1 MISILVTNQQPQT
14 DSNVPQGALDLFQ
27 QYCLAQYGQV
37 YPLFQHQAEVI
48 RYVLANLEVFLVAGT
63 AAGKTLAIATPL
75 FHKLATRCIRKVL
88 FMYPTIALME
98 DQRRVMDGLARLTGL
113 SLPGGTA
120 MEIGLIRGGMSRT
133 ELIEALNKPVILA
146 TPDAIYWFFRKNVKY
161 SSLLIYGLALLDE
174 VVIDEAHLFNG
185 IMLQNLFHL
194 KQRMQLLS
202 ERIGKRSRWHILTA
216 TPTPELKLL
225 TQGTEVSGQSKCGD
239 VVVTF
244 HAPIPPSSDGNKHE
258 TSAQRMVTAVDEV
271 LTGGAQKVLTV
282 FNAADI
288 AHRTYTQVRG
298 SQRLTLP
305 MDLLWKFGRVRW
317 GEFEQWL
324 AQETIP
330 IETVSEIGAW
340 LRHQFPL
347 YLKSVPAGVRTSL
360 EAEALMRCLS
370 QLLEEYQGGFRRLTI
385 LALKDERR
393 DLHEALLATMGTTSR
408 SSRLVW
414 DAIATIVPAGAG
426 PSGMLRALDSW
437 VELTIAA
444 VERALTSDTLAVTSP
459 DFPEIRMLLQNA
471 GVGKALA
478 QLLVH
483 ALSSLVRLPEQE
495 AGILDPSASRL
506 RGLKDQLIGFAA
518 LPHIVQNPARYAVL
532 AQHIRSALARGQLK
546 VEARHITTWKNSGI
560 PVLLYTG
567 KMTRAERDGLIDAF
581 ALLPQAI
588 LISTPA
594 AEVGVDFDADTL
606 VTEECD
612 GNAFLQRFG
621 RVGRRS
627 GIQGNVIVFL
637 KDGQTYARLANRAQ
651 PSMSR
656 TAFSDLIA
664 HPTTG
669 IFSRRLFA
677 GRSLYV
683 ETIHWLI
690 NQQLGEVG
698 EWLNQRMFSQDLAH
712 LAGKLQAAGL
722 GFGFGLRATLPTISL
737 KYGAGSAD
745 PFYLLR
751 VVENEDLI
759 LSDSP
764 FELARSEML
773 YEEFLWQKPFWQ
785 AITVDLR
792 AALEDSQVLFWWEN
806 GGFHLQSGYGI
817 AADYARVLE
826 LTAGQYGKLYRE
838 HLVHLEQQIKQ
849 NLEGLLTSLRERNPA
864 SPIVRIGG
872 ALPLLFEPH
881 ARIILG
887 QGTVSLLRL
896 DRDGVTIPVE
906 DHLGNPLVLSEQM
919 WLLLYGYDRQ
929 QAQALL
935 RDVSAEKLEEI
946 IYDWWSLERSNG
958 KYLFLLDRS
967 AGACFAVYQR
977 LVNHVTT

>member
-1 MISILVTNQQPQT
+1 MITLLVTNQSPAT
-14 DSNVPQGALDLFQ
+14 DNNVFRPLLDLFE
-27 QYCLAQYGQV
+27 QYTQVYQGQV
-37 YPLFQHQAEVI
+37 YPLFQHQAQVFRLIE
-48 RYVLANLEVFLVAGT
+48 ADQEVFLVAGT

-75 FHKLATRCIRKVL
+75 FHKLATRRIRKVL

-113 SLPGGTA
+113 SLLAGTA
-120 MEIGLIRGGMSRT
+120 MEIGLIRGGMSRA
-133 ELIEALNKPVILA
+133 ELIETLNRPVILA

-174 VVIDEAHLFNG
+174 VAIDEAHLFSG
-185 IMLQNLFHL
+185 IMLQNLLHL

-216 TPTPELKLL
+216 TPTSELKLL

-239 VVVTF
+239 VSVE
-244 HAPIPPSSDGNKHE
+244 A
-258 TSAQRMVTAVDEV
+258 

-282 FNAADI
+282 FNAADL
-288 AHRTYTQVRG
+288 AHRTFMQVRG
-298 SQRLTLP
+298 SYRLTLP
-305 MDLLWKFGRVRW
+305 TDLLWKFGRVRW
-317 GEFEQWL
+317 EEFEQWL
-324 AQETIP
+324 AQEAIP
-330 IETVSEIGAW
+330 VETVSEISAW

-347 YLKSVPAGVRTSL
+347 YLKAVPAGTQISL
-360 EAEALMRCLS
+360 VAETFMRCLS
-370 QLLEEYQGGFRRLTI
+370 QLLEEYQGSFRRQIT
-385 LALKDERR
+385 LASKDERR
-393 DLHEALLATMGTTSR
+393 DLREALLSKLGTASR
-408 SSRLVW
+408 ASRLLW
-414 DAIATIVPAGAG
+414 EAIVPIIPVGAG
-426 PSGMLRALDSW
+426 QSDMLRTLDGWVGHTLTAL
-437 VELTIAA
+437 
-444 VERALTSDTLAVTSP
+444 ERALTSEAIAVTSP

-471 GVGKALA
+471 GVGKALV
-478 QLLVH
+478 QLLTH
-483 ALSSLVRLPEQE
+483 ALSSLVQLSEQD
-495 AGILDPSASRL
+495 ARILDPPASL
-506 RGLKDQLIGFAA
+506 SRGLKDQLIGFAA
-518 LPHIVQNPARYAVL
+518 LPHIVQDPARYTTL
-532 AQHIRSALARGQLK
+532 AQHIRSALEGEPLA
-546 VEARHITTWKNSGI
+546 VEARHIATWKNTGI

-581 ALLPQAI
+581 ALLPQAV

-594 AEVGVDFDADTL
+594 AEVGVDFAADTL

-637 KDGQTYARLANRAQ
+637 KHGQTYARLGQVAEVH
-651 PSMSR
+651 PLVGDCKSMSR

-664 HPTTG
+664 HPATG
-669 IFSRRLFA
+669 IFPRRLFA
-677 GRSLYV
+677 SRSLYV
-683 ETIHWLI
+683 EAIHWLV
-690 NQQLGEVG
+690 NRQLGAVG
-698 EWLNQRMFSQDLAH
+698 EWLNQHMFSQDLAH
-712 LAGKLQAAGL
+712 LAGKLQAAGIS
-722 GFGFGLRATLPTISL
+722 FGFGLRATLPTVSL
-737 KYGAGSAD
+737 RYGAGSAD

-751 VVENEDLI
+751 VVENEDLT

-792 AALEDSQVLFWWEN
+792 AALEDSQVLFWWRE
-806 GGFHLQSGYGI
+806 GRFHLQSGYGI
-817 AADYARVLE
+817 AADYIRVLE
-826 LTAGQYGKLYRE
+826 LTAGQYWEPYRE
-838 HLVHLEQQIKQ
+838 LLAHLEQQIKQ
-849 NLEGLLTSLRERNPA
+849 DSASLLASLRARNPA
-864 SPIVRIGG
+864 SPIVRIGE
-872 ALPLLFEPH
+872 ALPVLFEPH
-881 ARIILG
+881 ARIMLG

-896 DRDGVTIPVE
+896 DKDGVTIPVE

-919 WLLLYGYDRQ
+919 WLLLYGYGRQ

-935 RDVSAEKLEEI
+935 QAVSAEKLEEI

-977 LVNHVTT
+977 LVNHVTPGSL